1 VSPEAHQPDAA
12 PGRLEAA
19 PEGGAHLRAPPLG
32 EEPGHADMPERRRP
46 VGDAIM
52 VRMQGVH
59 KAFGSRHILR
69 GLDLEAREGETV
81 AILGGSG
88 TGKSVTLKLIM
99 RLLDPDEGKL
109 ELDGQDITDVTGDEL
124 ARARSKLG
132 VNFQFGALLNWLTVF
147 ENVALPLREN
157 TEMKEPE
164 IERRVMAK
172 LELLR
177 IPHARDLLPD
187 QISGGMKKRAG
198 LARAVVMEESVKVI
212 LYDEPTSGL
221 DPIATT
227 MVDEMIID
235 VRERLGLTQLVV
247 THDMGSAYRIA
258 DRLAVLNEGRCVQ
271 FGTPEE
277 IKSSKEPY
285 VQQFVAGLSAPPK
298 RSGRPSSTGLPA
310 VAPPKKQPDPDGGDA

>member
-1 VSPEAHQPDAA
+1 MSDATAEAAPAA
-12 PGRLEAA
+12 PGR
-19 PEGGAHLRAPPLG
+19 
-32 EEPGHADMPERRRP
+32 RP
-46 VGDAIM
+46 VGERVM
-52 VRMQGVH
+52 VRLEGVH
-59 KAFGSRHILR
+59 KRFGPRTILR
-69 GLDLEAREGETV
+69 GLDLEAHEGETIC
-81 AILGGSG
+81 ILGGSG

-99 RLLDPDEGKL
+99 RLLDPDEGRVW
-109 ELDGQDITDVTGDEL
+109 LDGQDISDVGGDQL
-124 ARARSKLG
+124 QAARAKLG
-132 VNFQFGALLNWLTVF
+132 VNFQFAALLAWLTVF

-157 TEMKEPE
+157 TAMTEAQ
-164 IERRVMAK
+164 IEQRVMSK
-172 LELLR
+172 LDLLK
-177 IPHARDLLPD
+177 IPHARDLYPD

-277 IKSSKEPY
+277 IKNSKEPY
-285 VQQFVAGLSAPPK
+285 VQQFVAGLTAPPAK
-298 RSGRPSSTGLPA
+298 KAKTGKLR
-310 VAPPKKQPDPDGGDA
+310 VDAPPKKSDGGDA

>member
-1 VSPEAHQPDAA
+1 MSGESHQPDAA
-12 PGRLEAA
+12 PAELKEPPAD
-19 PEGGAHLRAPPLG
+19 GAQLRAPPPG
-32 EEPGHADMPERRRP
+32 EEPGHADLPERRRP
-46 VGDAIM
+46 VGDTVM
-52 VRMQGVH
+52 VRMTGVH

-99 RLLDPDEGKL
+99 RLLDPDQGKI
-109 ELDGQDITDVTGDEL
+109 ELDGQDITDAAGDDL
-124 ARARSKLG
+124 ARARAKLG

-157 TEMKEPE
+157 TEMTEQE
-164 IERRVMAK
+164 VERRVMAK

-277 IKSSKEPY
+277 IKNSKEPY
-285 VQQFVAGLSAPPK
+285 VQQFVAGLTAPPAK
-298 RSGRPSSTGLPA
+298 KAKTGKLR
-310 VAPPKKQPDPDGGDA
+310 VDAPPKKSDGGDA